1 MGKGTYRV
9 KEVFYTLQGEGAQA
23 GRPAVFCRFAKCNL
37 WNGREDSRTAA
48 VCQFC
53 DTDFIG
59 TDGHLGGEYSAA
71 ELVEVIASQ
80 WPGETIEG
88 SGHAIQ
94 GKPYVVCTGGEPAL
108 QLDAALIEALHKA
121 GFEIAI
127 ETNGTLPLPD
137 GIDWICLSPKGDSEL
152 AVIECDELKLVYPQ
166 ADAMPERFDYITADH
181 YYLQPMADYEPV
193 VIASDKLAGAKE
205 GLSVT
210 NTRKTVN
217 YCMKHPK
224 WKLSLQ
230 THKLLGIE

>member
-1 MGKGTYRV
+1 MAKGTYRV

-37 WNGREDSRTAA
+37 WNGREDSRSAA

-71 ELVEVIASQ
+71 ELVDVIASQ
-80 WPGETIEG
+80 WPGETTDG
-88 SGHAIQ
+88 SGHTIQ

-108 QLDAALIEALHKA
+108 QLDATLIEALHKA

-127 ETNGTLPLPD
+127 ETNGTLPLLE

-152 AVIECDELKLVYPQ
+152 VVIECDELKLVYPQ

-205 GLSVT
+205 GLSVS

>member
-1 MGKGTYRV
+1 MSKGTYRV

-37 WNGREDSRTAA
+37 WNGREDSRSAA

-59 TDGHLGGEYSAA
+59 TDGHLGGEYSTA

-88 SGHAIQ
+88 SGHTIQ

-181 YYLQPMADYEPV
+181 HYLQPMADYEPV
-193 VIASDKLAGAKE
+193 VIASDKLAGARE

>member
-1 MGKGTYRV
+1 MAKGAYRV
-9 KEVFYTLQGEGAQA
+9 KEIFYTLQGEGAQA
-23 GRPAVFCRFAKCNL
+23 GRPAVFCRFSKCNL
-37 WNGREDSRTAA
+37 WNGREESRGASI
-48 VCQFC
+48 CQFC

-59 TDGHLGGEYSAA
+59 TDGHMGGTYTASELASVISA
-71 ELVEVIASQ
+71 Q
-80 WPGETIEG
+80 WPGSA
-88 SGHAIQ
+88 SGNSVQ

-108 QLDAALIEALHKA
+108 QLDTVLIEELHSA
-121 GFEIAI
+121 GFEVAI
-127 ETNGTLPLPD
+127 ETNGTLPLPE

-152 AVIECDELKLVYPQ
+152 AVIRCDELKLVYPQ
-166 ADAMPERFDYITADH
+166 VDAMPERFDYITADH

-193 VIASDKLAGAKE
+193 VIASDKLEGAKE

-210 NTRKTVN
+210 NTRKTVD

>member
-1 MGKGTYRV
+1 MAKGTYRV

-37 WNGREDSRTAA
+37 WNGREDSRSAA

-71 ELVEVIASQ
+71 ELVDVIASQ
-80 WPGETIEG
+80 WPGETTDG
-88 SGHAIQ
+88 SGHTIQ

-127 ETNGTLPLPD
+127 ETNGTLPLPE

-152 AVIECDELKLVYPQ
+152 VVIECDELKLVYPQ

-205 GLSVT
+205 GLSVS

>member
-23 GRPAVFCRFAKCNL
+23 GRPAVFCRFSKCNL
-37 WNGREDSRTAA
+37 WNGREDSRTTA

-88 SGHAIQ
+88 SGHTIQ

-108 QLDAALIEALHKA
+108 QLNTALIEALHKA

-152 AVIECDELKLVYPQ
+152 VVIECDELKLVYPQ

-181 YYLQPMADYEPV
+181 HYLQPMADYEPV
-193 VIASDKLAGAKE
+193 VIASDKLAGARE
-205 GLSVT
+205 GLSVS